1 MLVTTLS
8 LIAAL
13 GLPTDVT
20 VAPDDR
26 FPGVTL
32 KDQTWEPPRVATA
45 QPGTS
50 DPGSGPRPQAAQ
62 PVRSTPPP
70 RCFFDMSNPNWRC
83 ALSPNEAGGP
93 AQPVADE
100 LEAPRVT
107 PGRVLTAVREIGL
120 PSLRLTVQPGGE
132 TLVNL
137 DTILHT
143 QEPDFARSISLLGSS
158 VDLEAS
164 PTTYTWHHGD
174 GTSQRTTTPGAP
186 YPSRDVVHRY
196 ERPARGVTLRVD
208 ATYEVRFRVDG
219 GPWQTLAET
228 ITATGP
234 ATTIDVREARPVLTA
249 P

>member
-1 MLVTTLS
+1 
-8 LIAAL
+8 
-13 GLPTDVT
+13 
-20 VAPDDR
+20 
-26 FPGVTL
+26 
-32 KDQTWEPPRVATA
+32 
-45 QPGTS
+45 
-50 DPGSGPRPQAAQ
+50 
-62 PVRSTPPP
+62 
-70 RCFFDMSNPNWRC
+70 MSNPNYRC
-83 ALSPNEAGGP
+83 ALPSDFGDDP

-100 LEAPRVT
+100 PEAPRVT

-120 PSLRLTVQPGGE
+120 PRLRLSVQPGGE

-158 VDLEAS
+158 VELEAS

-186 YPSRDVVHRY
+186 YPRKDVVHRY
-196 ERPARGVTLRVD
+196 ERPSSRVTLRVD
-208 ATYEVRFRVDG
+208 ATYQVRFRVDG
-219 GPWQTLAET
+219 GPWQTLADT

-234 ATTIDVREARPVLTA
+234 GTTIAVREARPVLTA

>member
-1 MLVTTLS
+1 
-8 LIAAL
+8 
-13 GLPTDVT
+13 
-20 VAPDDR
+20 
-26 FPGVTL
+26 
-32 KDQTWEPPRVATA
+32 
-45 QPGTS
+45 
-50 DPGSGPRPQAAQ
+50 
-62 PVRSTPPP
+62 
-70 RCFFDMSNPNWRC
+70 MSNPNWRC
-83 ALSPNEAGGP
+83 ALSPNEAENP

-100 LEAPRVT
+100 PEAPQVT

-120 PSLRLTVQPGGE
+120 PSLRLSVQPGGE

-143 QEPDFARSISLLGSS
+143 TEPDFARSISLLGSS
-158 VDLEAS
+158 VELEAS

-174 GTSQRTTTPGAP
+174 GTSQQTTTPGAP
-186 YPSRDVVHRY
+186 YPSKDVVHRY

-249 P
+249 R

>member
-1 MLVTTLS
+1 MLAEVF
-8 LIAAL
+8 LIGMVAA
-13 GLPTDVT
+13 GVRADADVSPSEYKPRVKVEFEKRT
-20 VAPDDR
+20 RP
-26 FPGVTL
+26 
-32 KDQTWEPPRVATA
+32 EPP
-45 QPGTS
+45 QPERQRNHKQS
-50 DPGSGPRPQAAQ
+50 PNWAA
-62 PVRSTPPP
+62 PVRTEPPP

-83 ALSPNEAGGP
+83 ALSPNEGDDA

-100 LEAPRVT
+100 PEAPQVT

-120 PSLRLTVQPGGE
+120 PRLRLSVQPGGE

-143 QEPDFARSISLLGSS
+143 TEPDFARSISLLGSS
-158 VDLEAS
+158 VELEAS

-186 YPSRDVVHRY
+186 YPSKDVVHRY
-196 ERPARGVTLRVD
+196 VRPARGLALRVD
-208 ATYEVRFRVDG
+208 ATYQVRFRVDG

-234 ATTIDVREARPVLTA
+234 STTIDVREARPVLTA
-249 P
+249 R

>member
-1 MLVTTLS
+1 MNLAV
-8 LIAAL
+8 AL
-13 GLPTDVT
+13 LLLLPTDVS
-20 VAPDDR
+20 VSPDESRPAVGVRVVEEFEGPPTASLHSGGTDPSSEPGIASPAARPSIPDR
-26 FPGVTL
+26 CFVDL
-32 KDQTWEPPRVATA
+32 
-45 QPGTS
+45 S
-50 DPGSGPRPQAAQ
+50 DP
-62 PVRSTPPP
+62 
-70 RCFFDMSNPNWRC
+70 NYRC
-83 ALSPNEAGGP
+83 ALPSEFGDDP

-100 LEAPRVT
+100 PEAPQVT

-120 PSLRLTVQPGGE
+120 PRLRLSVQPGGE

-143 QEPDFARSISLLGSS
+143 TEPDFARSISLLGSS
-158 VDLEAS
+158 VELEAS

-186 YPSRDVVHRY
+186 YPSKDVVHRY

-208 ATYEVRFRVDG
+208 ATYRVRFRVDG

-234 ATTIDVREARPVLTA
+234 STTIDVREARPVLTA
-249 P
+249 R